1 MLFLTPNQQ
10 RKTTQGNTP
19 ERKHKI
25 NALEL
30 ERWWD
35 LLRLTLLLLR
45 SETTREIF
53 TNFSVPVAYGRGLV
67 LLR

>member
-1 MLFLTPNQQ
+1 MQITCTSLQTDNHANISSLIFYRRMLFLTPNQQ

-19 ERKHKI
+19 ERKDKI

-35 LLRLTLLLLR
+35 LLRLT
-45 SETTREIF
+45 
-53 TNFSVPVAYGRGLV
+53 V
-67 LLR
+67 